1 MNNRPIKILTLCGL
15 LAILALQG
23 IWLFTTY
30 STVRN
35 ETIKKSNELF
45 KTAVT
50 TELHIRMDNY
60 TDEDGNDVSIEK
72 NFHMDL
78 SDNIDYSDYAVNCL
92 YRKQWILFFMCLW
105 HWINWI
111 LSTRSSWN
119 KPIFTH
125 RQPATWSTPQVLF

>member
-78 SDNIDYSDYAVNCL
+78 SDNISGTELLKTEPVE
-92 YRKQWILFFMCLW
+92 
-105 HWINWI
+105 
-111 LSTRSSWN
+111 STRL
-119 KPIFTH
+119 
-125 RQPATWSTPQVLF
+125 QVVCV

>member
-45 KTAVT
+45 KTAIT

-60 TDEDGNDVSIEK
+60 TDEDGGYTRW
-72 NFHMDL
+72 F
-78 SDNIDYSDYAVNCL
+78 YS
-92 YRKQWILFFMCLW
+92 KKI
-105 HWINWI
+105 
-111 LSTRSSWN
+111 
-119 KPIFTH
+119 
-125 RQPATWSTPQVLF
+125 

>member
-60 TDEDGNDVSIEK
+60 TDEDGNDVYNTNIQIAECNALNATIAVIEWKKYFGIYESADVQCQNVYSIEMGEIVHE
-72 NFHMDL
+72 N
-78 SDNIDYSDYAVNCL
+78 
-92 YRKQWILFFMCLW
+92 
-105 HWINWI
+105 
-111 LSTRSSWN
+111 
-119 KPIFTH
+119 
-125 RQPATWSTPQVLF
+125 